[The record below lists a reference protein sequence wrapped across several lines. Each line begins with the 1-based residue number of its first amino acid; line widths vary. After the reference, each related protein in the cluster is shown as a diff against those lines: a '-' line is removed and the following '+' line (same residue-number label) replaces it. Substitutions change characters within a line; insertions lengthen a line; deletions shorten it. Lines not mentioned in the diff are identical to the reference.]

1 MTHITKIFSIIIS
14 ILTISMVTNAQTR
27 KTITS
32 EGQKREYLQY
42 APSDL
47 GSKRPLIIS
56 CHGMNQSAQYQWDML
71 KDAKT
76 LADKEK
82 FVIVLP
88 EGINNGWDIS
98 GDRDINLIKDL
109 IAQMKKDFDIDENRV
124 YLSGFSMGGMLTYHA
139 MNKIPDVI
147 AAFAPISGYP
157 MWGFTYTGK
166 RAIPVIHHHGTGDD
180 VCVYSNVQRNIDE
193 LVKKNKCSS
202 TPTITQNY
210 GGYSHITRKE
220 WGGGTDGVKVV
231 LMELANKGHW
241 ISNDGLFTLDEIWKF
256 CKNYSLEEKPV
267 QVKITSPVTGA
278 KTSKDVT
285 LKVNAES
292 SKGNITAVRFFLDGI
307 RKAEVTAPPYEY
319 QYKDLEKGTHT
330 LLAQAIDDKDNKN
343 FAKVSIT
350 VQQQDIPDSWEY
362 VQQGDP
368 NFHIYLCFGQSN
380 MEGNAA
386 IESQD
391 LSGISTRFQM
401 MAAVNFGTNRTKGN
415 WYKAIPPLCRQNT
428 GLTPA
433 DYFGRTLVEKLPEN
447 IKVGV
452 INVAVGGAKIEL
464 YMDEFKDA
472 YIAGDADWFKNI
484 CKEYDND
491 PLGRLIEMGKLAQKK
506 GTIKGILLHQ
516 GESNNGESD
525 WCEKVGKVY
534 TRICYALGLN
544 PADTPLLAGETLYA
558 DQGGACS
565 WHNTAALPHLKEYVT
580 NSYVISA
587 KDLPGN
593 GKDSFHFS
601 AAGYRTLGKRYAEQ
615 MYKLLPESTGIA
627 TIQTSSSLT
636 NSSAIYNLQGQ
647 RVTKMVKG
655 QIYIIKGKKVIM

>member
-1 MTHITKIFSIIIS
+1 MTHITKIFTIIIS

-56 CHGMNQSAQYQWDML
+56 CHGMNQSAKYQWDAL

-350 VQQQDIPDSWEY
+350 VQQLDIPDSWEY

-544 PADTPLLAGETLYA
+544 PAETPLLAGETLYA

-615 MYKLLPESTGIA
+615 MYKLLPESTGISKVA
-627 TIQTSSSLT
+627 ASSRKDC
-636 NSSAIYNLQGQ
+636 AIYNLQGQ
-647 RVTKMVKG
+647 RVAKMKKG
-655 QIYIIKGKKVIM
+655 QIYIVNGKKIAY

>member
-1 MTHITKIFSIIIS
+1 MTHITKIFTIIIS

-56 CHGMNQSAQYQWDML
+56 CHGMNQSAKYQWDAL

-447 IKVGV
+447 I
-452 INVAVGGAKIEL
+452 
-464 YMDEFKDA
+464 
-472 YIAGDADWFKNI
+472 
-484 CKEYDND
+484 
-491 PLGRLIEMGKLAQKK
+491 
-506 GTIKGILLHQ
+506 
-516 GESNNGESD
+516 
-525 WCEKVGKVY
+525 
-534 TRICYALGLN
+534 
-544 PADTPLLAGETLYA
+544 
-558 DQGGACS
+558 
-565 WHNTAALPHLKEYVT
+565 
-580 NSYVISA
+580 
-587 KDLPGN
+587 
-593 GKDSFHFS
+593 
-601 AAGYRTLGKRYAEQ
+601 
-615 MYKLLPESTGIA
+615 
-627 TIQTSSSLT
+627 
-636 NSSAIYNLQGQ
+636 
-647 RVTKMVKG
+647 
-655 QIYIIKGKKVIM
+655 